1 MGTTISTL
9 PSPFMSA
16 ASKYVGLLCVE
27 YVTCGK
33 NVPSPT
39 FIRIPIFPALRF
51 ETTISGMLSP
61 FTSTAAAVCG
71 KVPTVYIIGGDE

>member
-1 MGTTISTL
+1 
-9 PSPFMSA
+9 MSA

-51 ETTISGMLSP
+51 ETIISRLSSP
-61 FTSTAAAVCG
+61 FTSTASAVYG
-71 KVPTVYIIGGDE
+71 PLPAVYVVRDE